1 MEIGGASLS
10 DDVIG
15 KTCPYCQTPIKPGE
29 SVIFCS
35 ACSIP
40 HHQQCWNEGMGC
52 TTFGCNGNPAAEP
65 SHQYGR
71 TAIDIDVN
79 EVDFSPMPSGIAF
92 RPDYYEIL
100 QVDRYASPEV
110 ITAAYNQIISIHDSD
125 SGKHNRPIQL
135 VQEAFEV
142 LGDPQNRWHYDSWL
156 DNQNILNPPGIRNPE
171 FIVVDDVFESVSQ
184 VRPWARYW
192 ARTIDVFIFGVIF
205 GFIIG
210 IVGIF
215 EEAAWQL
222 LELPSVVLGIII
234 ICLYPFV
241 EALFL
246 SNWGTTPGKWMLN
259 TKVLNKYGEHLS
271 YTEALIR
278 SFRIVWQGW
287 GLGIPIVSLVTLLIS
302 YSNLKSNS
310 ITSWDANLETVVIH
324 KKIGV
329 TRILITIII
338 VIAIFALAAYGSV

>member
-1 MEIGGASLS
+1 MS
-10 DDVIG
+10 DVIG

-29 SVIFCS
+29 TVVFCS
-35 ACSIP
+35 SCSIP
-40 HHQQCWNEGMGC
+40 HHQECWNEGRGC

-110 ITAAYNQIISIHDSD
+110 ITAAYNQIISIHDFD
-125 SGKHNRPIQL
+125 SGKHNRPIKL

-156 DNQNILNPPGIRNPE
+156 DNQNILNSPGIRNPE

-184 VRPWARYW
+184 VRPWVRYW
-192 ARTIDVFIFGVIF
+192 ARIIDIYMMTLVL
-205 GFIIG
+205 GFII
-210 IVGIF
+210 VYF
-215 EEAAWQL
+215 EELFAFSTGL
-222 LELPSVVLGIII
+222 LELPGAVLNIIVI
-234 ICLYPFV
+234 VLFPFV
-241 EALFL
+241 EAIFI
-246 SNWGTTPGKWMLN
+246 SNWGATPGKSLLN
-259 TKVLNKYGEHLS
+259 TKVLNANGQYPS
-271 YTEALIR
+271 YMEALSR
-278 SFRIVWQGW
+278 SFRVAWQGL
-287 GLGIPIVSLVTLLIS
+287 GLGIPIISLITLLIS
-302 YSNLKSNS
+302 YGNLKANS
-310 ITSWDANLETVVIH
+310 ITSWDTSLETVVRH

-329 TRILITIII
+329 TRTIIATI
-338 VIAIFALAAYGSV
+338 VVLALIVVSTIFFVAVYSNI

>member
-1 MEIGGASLS
+1 MN

-29 SVIFCS
+29 TVVFCS
-35 ACSIP
+35 SCSIP
-40 HHQQCWNEGMGC
+40 HHQECWNEGRGC
-52 TTFGCNGNPAAEP
+52 TTFGCNGNPATEP

-79 EVDFSPMPSGIAF
+79 EVDFSPIPSEIAF

-110 ITAAYNQIISIHDSD
+110 IIAAYNQIISTHNSG
-125 SGKHNRPIQL
+125 SGKHNRPVQL

-184 VRPWARYW
+184 VRPWVRYW
-192 ARTIDVFIFGVIF
+192 ARIIDIFVVALIF

-210 IVGIF
+210 LVEELSSSSTGI
-215 EEAAWQL
+215 
-222 LELPSVVLGIII
+222 LELPNAVLNIIVI
-234 ICLYPFV
+234 VLVPFV
-241 EALFL
+241 EAIFI
-246 SNWGTTPGKWMLN
+246 SNWGATPGKMLLK
-259 TKVLNKYGEHLS
+259 TKVLNANGQHLS
-271 YTEALIR
+271 YMEALIR
-278 SFRIVWQGW
+278 SFRIAWQGL
-287 GLGIPIVSLVTLLIS
+287 GLGIPIVSWVTLLIS
-302 YSNLKSNS
+302 YSNLKNDS
-310 ITSWDANLETVVIH
+310 ITRWDANLETVVIH

-329 TRILITIII
+329 TSTLISII
-338 VIAIFALAAYGSV
+338 VIIAIFALVIYSV